1 MTYGVA
7 MSWNQ
12 EMRCLHDF
20 TGGESSRDRIFV
32 EYLILNPC
40 FFTSDRFLESEVACI
55 WLISC

>member
-12 EMRCLHDF
+12 EMRRLHDF

-40 FFTSDRFLESEVACI
+40 FFISDRFLESEVACI